1 MPDSWIFARTGGE
14 QSRASC
20 LRCRCWPTWRAGLS
34 GAANARPGSADHS
47 TEPVKDFPAARTA
60 ADLDAASDLVAGSS
74 APPRTGDLKWFE
86 PKTIY
91 PLIAVRDREER

>member
-60 ADLDAASDLVAGSS
+60 VGAALRLAAMLGAAVPDRALCGLQ
-74 APPRTGDLKWFE
+74 AP
-86 PKTIY
+86 
-91 PLIAVRDREER
+91 